1 MNDHDFMRYSRQL
14 LLEDIAIE
22 GQQKLLASRVLI
34 IGLGGLGS
42 PAALYLAGAGVG
54 TLTLADDDAVHL
66 SNLQRQIL
74 FTSADIDRPKAAAA
88 QTRLSQLNPQ
98 IKLVALQQRLSG
110 EALRAEV
117 AKADVVLDCTD
128 NMVTRQAINAAC
140 VALDTPLVTAS
151 AVGFGGQLMV
161 LTPPW
166 TQGCY
171 RCLWPESDE
180 PQRNCRTAG
189 IVGPVV
195 GMMGT
200 LQALETIKLLSG
212 MATPRNTLRLFDAR
226 TSNWRALRYSVP
238 GAARCAEGGMQIWF
252 NDEPLACADNLSVSA
267 LLTQLEQ
274 QQPGVALALNQH
286 ILPRDRWEDH
296 LLQEGDRVL
305 LFQVIAG
312 G

>member
-1 MNDHDFMRYSRQL
+1 MNDSDFMRYSRQL

-128 NMVTRQAINAAC
+128 NVAIRNQLNVGC
-140 VALDTPLVTAS
+140 FQHKTPLVS
-151 AVGFGGQLMV
+151 
-161 LTPPW
+161 
-166 TQGCY
+166 
-171 RCLWPESDE
+171 
-180 PQRNCRTAG
+180 
-189 IVGPVV
+189 
-195 GMMGT
+195 
-200 LQALETIKLLSG
+200 
-212 MATPRNTLRLFDAR
+212 
-226 TSNWRALRYSVP
+226 
-238 GAARCAEGGMQIWF
+238 GAAIRMEGQISVF
-252 NDEPLACADNLSVSA
+252 TYQDGEP
-267 LLTQLEQ
+267 
-274 QQPGVALALNQH
+274 
-286 ILPRDRWEDH
+286 
-296 LLQEGDRVL
+296 
-305 LFQVIAG
+305 
-312 G
+312 

>member
-171 RCLWPESDE
+171 RCLWSESDE

-226 TSNWRALRYSVP
+226 TSNWRALALQRSRSCPV
-238 GAARCAEGGMQIWF
+238 CGGRHADLV

>member
-74 FTSADIDRPKAAAA
+74 FTSEDIDRPKAVAAK
-88 QTRLSQLNPQ
+88 TRLSQLNPQ

-161 LTPPW
+161 LTPPGRRAAIAACGRIA
-166 TQGCY
+166 TN
-171 RCLWPESDE
+171 RSA
-180 PQRNCRTAG
+180 TA
-189 IVGPVV
+189 
-195 GMMGT
+195 
-200 LQALETIKLLSG
+200 A
-212 MATPRNTLRLFDAR
+212 PRGSSAR
-226 TSNWRALRYSVP
+226 S
-238 GAARCAEGGMQIWF
+238 
-252 NDEPLACADNLSVSA
+252 SA
-267 LLTQLEQ
+267 
-274 QQPGVALALNQH
+274 
-286 ILPRDRWEDH
+286 
-296 LLQEGDRVL
+296 
-305 LFQVIAG
+305 
-312 G
+312 

>member
-1 MNDHDFMRYSRQL
+1 M
-14 LLEDIAIE
+14 
-22 GQQKLLASRVLI
+22 
-34 IGLGGLGS
+34 
-42 PAALYLAGAGVG
+42 
-54 TLTLADDDAVHL
+54 
-66 SNLQRQIL
+66 

-212 MATPRNTLRLFDAR
+212 MATPRNTCSTPAPA
-226 TSNWRALRYSVP
+226 TGAPLRYSAP

>member
-88 QTRLSQLNPQ
+88 KTRLSQLNPQ
-98 IKLVALQQRLSG
+98 ITLVALQQRLSG
-110 EALRAEV
+110 EALRTEV

-140 VALDTPLVTAS
+140 VALDIPLVTAS

-171 RCLWPESDE
+171 RCLWPDSDE

-226 TSNWRALRYSVP
+226 TSNWRALALQRSRSCPV
-238 GAARCAEGGMQIWF
+238 CGGRH
-252 NDEPLACADNLSVSA
+252 ADLV
-267 LLTQLEQ
+267 
-274 QQPGVALALNQH
+274 
-286 ILPRDRWEDH
+286 
-296 LLQEGDRVL
+296 
-305 LFQVIAG
+305 
-312 G
+312 

>member
-1 MNDHDFMRYSRQL
+1 M
-14 LLEDIAIE
+14 
-22 GQQKLLASRVLI
+22 
-34 IGLGGLGS
+34 
-42 PAALYLAGAGVG
+42 
-54 TLTLADDDAVHL
+54 HL

-98 IKLVALQQRLSG
+98 IKLVALQQRSG

-128 NMVTRQAINAAC
+128 NMVTRRRSMPP
-140 VALDTPLVTAS
+140 VWPRYPLVTAS

-200 LQALETIKLLSG
+200 CRRWRQLSCSAAWRRR
-212 MATPRNTLRLFDAR
+212 ATPCGCSTPAPA
-226 TSNWRALRYSVP
+226 TGAPLRYSVP

-286 ILPRDRWEDH
+286 ILPRDRWKIISCRKAIGSCFSGYRWR
-296 LLQEGDRVL
+296 LTCYVLQTKRLNPSFHRYRQIRRPEVMVEAIRASGSQLVTLAMKRVDL
-305 LFQVIAG
+305 RQRNDAILARCWRRG
-312 G
+312 